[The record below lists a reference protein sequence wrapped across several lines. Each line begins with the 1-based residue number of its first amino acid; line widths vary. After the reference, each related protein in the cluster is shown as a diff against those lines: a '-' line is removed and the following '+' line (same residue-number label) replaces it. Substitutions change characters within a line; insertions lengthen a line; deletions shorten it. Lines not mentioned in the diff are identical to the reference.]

1 MITSFISYLPIKFA
15 IHANGI
21 FIDEVPLGATAAVK
35 SIINEP
41 TYSATVYAAMYT
53 IKLVSPGSGTNTMG
67 RGLGSVWTKAT
78 FHNFP
83 AVLQFL
89 H

>member
-1 MITSFISYLPIKFA
+1 
-15 IHANGI
+15 
-21 FIDEVPLGATAAVK
+21 
-35 SIINEP
+35 
-41 TYSATVYAAMYT
+41 
-53 IKLVSPGSGTNTMG
+53 MG